1 MWSMPA
7 ALDCYL
13 CLLRQSLEAAR
24 YATSDEKVQRAV
36 LESAVRRV
44 LDAGFDAPPPKIG
57 RAIHRLIKEITGNS
71 DPYLEEKN
79 RFNRTMLDQLPRM
92 QGYVNAA
99 EYPLEMAV
107 KLAIAGN
114 SIDAALGRLN
124 KSDVE
129 TAFQRALAQPLTG
142 SYPEFRKAIASVKS
156 ILLLT
161 DNAGEIVCDRIL
173 AEYLTSKLHKQVTA
187 AVRGVPILN
196 DATLDDARFCGLT
209 ELIPVISN
217 GNDGLGTFLEECTDE
232 FLEIFQSVD
241 LVIAKGLANYETL
254 VDNRTVWQPKR
265 IAFLFKSK
273 CPFISDYAG
282 TKLGDLVVR
291 LA

>member
-1 MWSMPA
+1 MPA

-24 YATSDEKVQRAV
+24 YATSDEKVQRDV
-36 LESAVRRV
+36 LKSSVTCV

-57 RAIHRLIKEITGNS
+57 RAIHRLIKEITGNA

-92 QGYVNAA
+92 KGYVDAA
-99 EYPLEMAV
+99 EDRLEMTV

-124 KSDVE
+124 ESDVE
-129 TAFQRALAQPLTG
+129 SAFQRALSQPLTG
-142 SYPEFRKAIASVKS
+142 SYSEFRKTIASVKS

-254 VDNRTVWQPKR
+254 VDNRTVWKPKR